1 MPAQSVAARFQS
13 LATYL
18 GAQDDET
25 LDELQADACK
35 TAASWLPESLD
46 FEAAAELTSIIK
58 KKAFTS
64 AQKKDLLGRVKSKC
78 LNLLPASVST
88 GGRVKGQ
95 CFMNLPN
102 FFAKAFW
109 KAAPSLSCG
118 QRFGYIVT
126 TAIQLGGRSLSEHS
140 KALIMLMSLG
150 DNWNRISHDRAM
162 QWECYKGLNAEILS
176 RMSKLPPPLVDI
188 RVLPST
194 WEELP
199 EQLKSKIE
207 AWKTQHVFFVSF

>member
-1 MPAQSVAARFQS
+1 MPPLSVAARFKS

-18 GAQDDET
+18 NAQDEDT
-25 LDELQADACK
+25 IQELQSDACK

-46 FEAAAELTSIIK
+46 FEAAAELTSIIRSM
-58 KKAFTS
+58 AFTS
-64 AQKKDLLGRVKSKC
+64 AQKKDLLDKVKNRC
-78 LNLLPASVST
+78 LNVLPASVST

-102 FFAKAFW
+102 FFSKAFW

-118 QRFGYIVT
+118 QRFGYIVA
-126 TAIQLGGRSLSEHS
+126 TAIALGGRSLSEYS

-150 DNWNRISHDRAM
+150 DTWNRIAHDRAS
-162 QWECYKGLNAEILS
+162 QWESYKSLNAEILR
-176 RMSKLPPPLVDI
+176 RMAKLPAPLVDI
-188 RVLPST
+188 RVLPAT

-199 EQLKSKIE
+199 EQLKSSIE
-207 AWKTQHVFFVSF
+207 ACQT